1 MSQVEYRQSYEG
13 AAFTGTLPLLWIAW
27 LFVASLF
34 LSGTPSQAAEDWQGF
49 SDQLESRR
57 LFRLADLYLSD
68 QIQLA
73 EQGSV
78 TLRSLYIRRAHL
90 LNRWAIDAVPGQRP
104 ARWAAVDTVMQ
115 QAREE
120 LTDAQSNLLFDVQQA
135 LTDLSHA
142 QSLREE
148 DEWAAA
154 RDPEMSLQA
163 LQLLKQARQ
172 RLEVSERSIP
182 DLMTDRNARYLDPWK
197 PAQWLALQRNTRYQ
211 LARVAFERAYWYE
224 ASDRLN
230 RVEALQAASAALDE
244 VASQVASDE
253 ILWWEVQV
261 SRIQALRQLEQW
273 EAARQLLLGMDL
285 DQAPLQVR
293 PKLIAEWMRI
303 ENLLGSTERAD
314 RIATSI
320 LKGDYGQAPETLM
333 AVLELMLDRFES
345 TKTPEYQSQ
354 AVAIAREIESRH
366 GSYWGR
372 RANRLLVRRSG
383 EAEAPLENLDVLI
396 RIADETYLKGEWKEA
411 LVSYER
417 ALEIARKAQDR
428 KSMATL
434 GGRIA
439 AVFQQAGDHPKAA
452 ECFFE
457 AAALQQDPEAAGE
470 FAFLGVSNL
479 QAASR
484 GKADFQP
491 EIYRTRL
498 NEFIEQYSDH
508 ERINQVRLA
517 AVAFEWQQGHADAA
531 VLQALSIPLDADEFL
546 IGANLIGILIAQ
558 YNGQESSDPSR
569 SRKLMDQIAAK
580 VWESNG
586 QIRTLTGSGG
596 IAAAVLWSRLQLQTE
611 NPDRAKVADL
621 LAMYL
626 VGEAQSPA
634 ERAWRD
640 QARLLMIASLA
651 GLPSRHDEV
660 PPILASM
667 TQQEPAVLLGVL
679 RELQSM
685 MKSLN
690 EEDRQQVARWQL
702 QLIEQCQGQGT
713 TFAPQDQNAMQV
725 AKAWA
730 LAYSGQGAEAVEAL
744 KILMGQRP
752 KDGALHETMAEVL
765 NELGEPFRDQAIA
778 QWRLL
783 ASRSQPRTD
792 RWFKAKYWVIQL
804 TLAQGDRQRAKQ
816 LLQYLKT
823 VPPGWS
829 EAANREQFD
838 QLAKKL
844 L

>member
-1 MSQVEYRQSYEG
+1 MPGSNHAPGWGDDGHGPDVLLAG
-13 AAFTGTLPLLWIAW
+13 AVLERAHAAAAGAGHTADGGVRRRIR
-27 LFVASLF
+27 
-34 LSGTPSQAAEDWQGF
+34 AEDQAEGFEKLVQLVLQHLVRLGSQRDVDFQAPVMLVDQSRELLGYLWQHPGP
-49 SDQLESRR
+49 SLIDHH
-57 LFRLADLYLSD
+57 
-68 QIQLA
+68 
-73 EQGSV
+73 EQK
-78 TLRSLYIRRAHL
+78 
-90 LNRWAIDAVPGQRP
+90 PQ
-104 ARWAAVDTVMQ
+104 
-115 QAREE
+115 
-120 LTDAQSNLLFDVQQA
+120 
-135 LTDLSHA
+135 
-142 QSLREE
+142 QSLRDMTLEDAPDGVLLLRRLDLRRRQEE
-148 DEWAAA
+148 PEVSFGLDEIGEHA
-154 RDPEMSLQA
+154 
-163 LQLLKQARQ
+163 QLLG
-172 RLEVSERSIP
+172 VG
-182 DLMTDRNARYLDPWK
+182 
-197 PAQWLALQRNTRYQ
+197 
-211 LARVAFERAYWYE
+211 FEI
-224 ASDRLN
+224 
-230 RVEALQAASAALDE
+230 V
-244 VASQVASDE
+244 V
-253 ILWWEVQV
+253 
-261 SRIQALRQLEQW
+261 ALRQLEQW

-293 PKLIAEWMRI
+293 PKLIAEWMKI

-383 EAEAPLENLDVLI
+383 EAETPLENLDVLI

-457 AAALQQDPEAAGE
+457 AAALHQDPEAAGE

-546 IGANLIGILIAQ
+546 IGANLIGILIDQ